1 MSDTRTEAATPA
13 DAADEAARE
22 KAEVEADL
30 AAARRAAMVDRAAP
44 WLVTLATLV
53 VWQAACEIFA
63 IKTFVLPAP
72 TDIAA
77 SMWKWREVLAM
88 HAGQTLYT
96 TLIGFALA
104 VAGGLALGVAVGYSR
119 FLYKALYPILI
130 AFNSVPK
137 VAIVPVLVI
146 WFGIGTIPAVIT
158 AFLLAFFPIV
168 VNVAAGLA
176 TVEPEMEDVLRSLGA
191 SRRKIFQKVGLPR
204 SMPYFFASLKI
215 AITLALVGSVISETI
230 AANAGIGYLMLNAS
244 SRFDVP
250 LVFAGLVVVAILGV
264 GIYAVFAAV
273 ETRVTGW
280 ATRAQSIRFEGGG

>member
-1 MSDTRTEAATPA
+1 MTDRIAQSGAF
-13 DAADEAARE
+13 DEAQIERDE
-22 KAEVEADL
+22 IEADL
-30 AAARRAAMVDRAAP
+30 KAARRAAILDGAAP
-44 WLVTLATLV
+44 WLLGGATII
-53 VWQAACEIFA
+53 VWQVVCMVFA

-72 TDIAA
+72 TDIVA
-77 SMWKWREVLAM
+77 SLWKWKGVLAV
-88 HAGQTLYT
+88 HAGQTLFT
-96 TLIGFALA
+96 TLVGFVFA
-104 VAGGLALGVAVGYSR
+104 VVGGLALGVAVGYSR

-146 WFGIGTIPAVIT
+146 WFGIGTVPAVIT
-158 AFLLAFFPIV
+158 AFLLSFFPIV

-250 LVFAGLVVVAILGV
+250 LVFAGLFVVAVLGV

-280 ATRAQSIRFEGGG
+280 ATRAQAIRFEGGG

>member
-1 MSDTRTEAATPA
+1 MSDTHAEDPI
-13 DAADEAARE
+13 ARE
-22 KAEVEADL
+22 ATIEQAEIDADVR
-30 AAARRAAMVDRAAP
+30 AARRTAIIDGAAP
-44 WLVTLATLV
+44 WLVALGTIV
-53 VWQAACEIFA
+53 VWQAACELFA

-72 TDIAA
+72 SDIAE
-77 SMWKWREVLAM
+77 SIWTWRSVLAA
-88 HAGQTLYT
+88 HAGQTLFT
-96 TLIGFALA
+96 TLVGFVFA
-104 VAGGLALGVAVGYSR
+104 VVGGLALGVAVGYSR

-146 WFGIGTIPAVIT
+146 WFGIGTVPAVIT
-158 AFLLAFFPIV
+158 AFLLSFFPIV

-215 AITLALVGSVISETI
+215 AITLALVGSVIAETI
-230 AANAGIGYLMLNAS
+230 AANSGIGYLMLNAS

-250 LVFAGLVVVAILGV
+250 LVFAGLVVVAAMGV
-264 GIYAVFAAV
+264 CIYAAFAAV

-280 ATRAQSIRFEGGG
+280 ATRAQDIRFDGGS

>member
-1 MSDTRTEAATPA
+1 MTDTTETEAA
-13 DAADEAARE
+13 
-22 KAEVEADL
+22 AEPV
-30 AAARRAAMVDRAAP
+30 RRRFRISDNWAP
-44 WLVTLATLV
+44 WIVGAGTLV
-53 VWQAACEIFA
+53 VWEAACRIFA
-63 IKTFVLPAP
+63 IKQFVLPAP
-72 TDIAA
+72 SAIIA
-77 SMWKWREVLAM
+77 SLWKWHEVIAI
-88 HAGQTLYT
+88 HAAQTLYT
-96 TLIGFALA
+96 TLFGFVFA
-104 VAGGLALGVAVGYSR
+104 VIGGLILGVAVGYSR

-158 AFLLAFFPIV
+158 AFLLSFFPIV

-191 SRRKIFQKVGLPR
+191 SRRDIFFKVGLPR

-230 AANAGIGYLMLNAS
+230 ASNAGIGYLMLNAS

-250 LVFAGLVVVAILGV
+250 LVFAGLFVVAFLGV
-264 GIYAVFAAV
+264 MIYSVFAMF
-273 ETRVTGW
+273 ETRFTGW
-280 ATRAQSIRFEGGG
+280 ATRAQAIRFEGGG

>member
-1 MSDTRTEAATPA
+1 MSEGTSDTPAPAARRSGLA
-13 DAADEAARE
+13 DAA
-22 KAEVEADL
+22 
-30 AAARRAAMVDRAAP
+30 AP
-44 WLVTLATLV
+44 WILGVGLLI
-53 VWQAACEIFA
+53 VWEVACRLFA

-72 TDIAA
+72 SDIAA
-77 SMWKWREVLAM
+77 SLWKWHSVILM

-96 TLIGFALA
+96 TLVGFVFA
-104 VAGGLALGVAVGYSR
+104 VIGGLILGVAVGYSR
-119 FLYKALYPILI
+119 LLYKALYPILI
-130 AFNSVPK
+130 GFNSVPK

-158 AFLLAFFPIV
+158 AFLLSFFPIV

-191 SRRKIFQKVGLPR
+191 SKRDMFFKVGLPR

-230 AANAGIGYLMLNAS
+230 ASNSGIGYLMLNAS

-250 LVFAGLVVVAILGV
+250 LVFAGLVVVAMMGV
-264 GIYAVFAAV
+264 AIYALFASV
-273 ETRVTGW
+273 ETRFTGW
-280 ATRAQSIRFEGGG
+280 ATRGQAIRFDAGGG

>member
-1 MSDTRTEAATPA
+1 MAYTHTSSPAQTEQ
-13 DAADEAARE
+13 ERQE
-22 KAEVEADL
+22 IEADIK
-30 AAARRAAMVDRAAP
+30 AAKRAALLDNLGP
-44 WLVTLATLV
+44 WIVGAVALL
-53 VWQAACEIFA
+53 VWQVACEVFA

-72 TDIAA
+72 SDIAA
-77 SMWKWREVLAM
+77 SIWKWRGVLAI
-88 HAGQTLYT
+88 HAGQTLFT
-96 TLIGFALA
+96 TLIGFVFA
-104 VAGGLALGVAVGYSR
+104 VIGGLALGVAVGYSR

-146 WFGIGTIPAVIT
+146 WFGIGTVPAVIT
-158 AFLLAFFPIV
+158 AFLLSFFPIV

-250 LVFAGLVVVAILGV
+250 LVFAGLTVVAVLGV

-280 ATRAQSIRFEGGG
+280 ATRGQAIRFEGGG